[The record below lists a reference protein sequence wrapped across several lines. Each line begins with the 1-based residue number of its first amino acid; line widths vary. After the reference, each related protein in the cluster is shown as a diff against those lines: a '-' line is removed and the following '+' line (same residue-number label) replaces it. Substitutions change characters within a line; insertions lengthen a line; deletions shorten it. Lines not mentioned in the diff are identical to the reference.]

1 MSVQQEHLSRQVDE
15 QRQMTHA
22 ISQPAIHTGIC
33 FLLFLTALYRPCNF
47 CALRFIFSKEF
58 FF

>member
-22 ISQPAIHTGIC
+22 ISQPAIHTGIFNSF
-33 FLLFLTALYRPCNF
+33 FLITSLIKFCHFLNN
-47 CALRFIFSKEF
+47 
-58 FF
+58 